1 MSGLIVESALLT
13 HGLVSTDNNRILSV
27 WEPDWLIGW
36 IDRGR
41 PVTSDIEA
49 FLFFRN
55 RADEAVRIGYSAYD
69 QARRDGVTGAL
80 TASGTIRLCE
90 ERGAEIAVSC
100 GIGGL
105 TGGQGIEK
113 SNDLA
118 ALAHTDASLA
128 ATAFKDMFDQY
139 HTLRT
144 AMAAGI
150 RVYSMNAEW
159 HPGYM
164 FAGLSGGRRLPEIPF
179 SDEIHRGALYLNPV
193 SSDEMFCDG
202 SILEKA
208 VEYGKE
214 ESQKGKAFH
223 PAVNAKI
230 DELTGG
236 RSSELQLLALADNV
250 RKVKRMLETRK

>member
-13 HGLVSTDNNRILSV
+13 HGLVSTDNGRILNV
-27 WEPDWLIGW
+27 WDPDWLIGW
-36 IDRGR
+36 MDRGR
-41 PVTSDIEA
+41 PVAADVEE
-49 FLFFRN
+49 FLFFRG

-69 QARRDGVTGAL
+69 KAKSGGATGAL

-105 TGGQGIEK
+105 TAGQGIEK

-118 ALAHTDASLA
+118 ALAHTDISLA

-139 HTLRT
+139 YTVQAALT
-144 AMAAGI
+144 AGI
-150 RVYSMNAEW
+150 SVYSMNATW

-164 FAGLSGGRRLPEIPF
+164 FSGPAGKGGAPEIPF
-179 SDEIHRGALYLNPV
+179 SDEMHKGALYLNPI
-193 SSDEMFCDG
+193 SSDEMLSDM
-202 SILEKA
+202 SIIETA

-214 ESQKGKAFH
+214 EALQGRAFH